1 MSSVFKMFEIRV
13 VQKICEKVLTLKLEL
28 LQNMTMICN

>member
-1 MSSVFKMFEIRV
+1 MSSVFKMFEI
-13 VQKICEKVLTLKLEL
+13 VQKICDKVLTLKLEL